1 MAGRVQGLPSHDRWL
16 LPYADFVTLLLAVF
30 IVLFSTL
37 WHSKRT
43 ITTVSTEIQSGF
55 DALSI
60 DPPQREKPGS
70 EGVPGIKL
78 QEAEGASKMAP
89 RSFDSTK
96 LGLQLRSVLGDAIS
110 KRQIVIQQTPDGLV
124 ISLRELGFFNSGAAT
139 LLPGAAEK
147 LRRTAEVLMQN
158 GLDVRVEGHSDD
170 QPIHTAIFQS
180 NWELSTARA
189 MSVLSLLL
197 EQTDFPPSKISV
209 AGYGPYHPI
218 ADNTT
223 QEGRRANRRVD
234 LVVLA
239 PKSSEERLR

>member
-1 MAGRVQGLPSHDRWL
+1 MQDLPTHDRWL

-60 DPPQREKPGS
+60 DPPQREKPES
-70 EGVPGIKL
+70 ERDPGITVPRTK
-78 QEAEGASKMAP
+78 GASRGAP
-89 RSFDSTK
+89 LPFDSTK
-96 LGLQLRSVLGDAIS
+96 LSRQLRSVLGDAIS
-110 KRQIVIQQTPDGLV
+110 KQQIAIQQTPDGFV

-147 LRRTAEVLMQN
+147 LRRTAEVLMQH

-170 QPIHTAIFQS
+170 QPIHTAAFQS

-197 EQTDFPPSKISV
+197 EQTNFPPTKISV

-239 PKSSEERLR
+239 PKSSEEGLR